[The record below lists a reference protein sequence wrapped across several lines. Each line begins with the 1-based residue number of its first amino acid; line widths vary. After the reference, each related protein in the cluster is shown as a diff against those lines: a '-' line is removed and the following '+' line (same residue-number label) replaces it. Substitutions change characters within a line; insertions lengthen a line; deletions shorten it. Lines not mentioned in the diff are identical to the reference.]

1 MAWECFSGFAAAG
14 YSLWRGHPQSLY
26 EGGLRPLAA
35 CAAAC
40 PNRIAQ
46 MPLSDGSAHPQ
57 ERDRHKDSCKRRKVQ
72 GGIEHFPASFP
83 IDRSLCP
90 QLFFCGQ
97 SGGESIDFFNYCDY
111 GIVGDMD
118 EVCDAMIA
126 QLKAR

>member
-1 MAWECFSGFAAAG
+1 MGQDTAVSRVGVKSLTLKSGNN
-14 YSLWRGHPQSLY
+14 
-26 EGGLRPLAA
+26 EV
-35 CAAAC
+35 
-40 PNRIAQ
+40 
-46 MPLSDGSAHPQ
+46 
-57 ERDRHKDSCKRRKVQ
+57 HKDSCKRRKVQ